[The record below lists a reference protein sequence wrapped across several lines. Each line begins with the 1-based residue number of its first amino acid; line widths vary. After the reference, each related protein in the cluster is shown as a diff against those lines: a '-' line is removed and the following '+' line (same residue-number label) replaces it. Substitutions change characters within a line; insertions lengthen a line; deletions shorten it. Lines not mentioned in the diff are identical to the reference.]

1 MTVNR
6 TRSRFA
12 RVGGA
17 LLLSALLGCGVVPH
31 GSARSDDVP
40 RAASLPKLPSVASE
54 TTFARLVERLS
65 EPGGFFDSD
74 NLISNE
80 TSYLHVL
87 EALHRVGVHGGVYIG
102 VGPDQNFSYIADIR
116 PSVALIVDIRRDN
129 LLEHLLFKAMFAM
142 SRDRTDYLS
151 VLLGR
156 PAPRDRAAWRDR
168 SIQDLIDY
176 FDHTPADSAF
186 VTSSQREIDA
196 RIGRLGITLAPA
208 EVETIHR
215 IRGAF
220 VVDSLSIRYSSLGR
234 APRPYHPTY
243 RQLLLERD
251 RTGHQANF
259 LASEDAFQFVKDM
272 EDKNQIIPVVG
283 NVAGERAM
291 LEIARYVSE
300 RGQQVSAF
308 YLSNVEQYLMRDGSF
323 TKFAQNFKQLPRN
336 ERSVI
341 IRSFFGAPFGSGH
354 PLNVPGHTSTS
365 MLQTFDSFVKEYDA
379 GTLRSY
385 FDLVGRNYLD
395 P

>member
-1 MTVNR
+1 MAVG
-6 TRSRFA
+6 TR
-12 RVGGA
+12 RVA
-17 LLLSALLGCGVVPH
+17 WLLLSPVLLACGM
-31 GSARSDDVP
+31 ARRGAP
-40 RAASLPKLPSVASE
+40 RSNESLGARPSPSWLRPAAQE

-87 EALHRVGVHGGVYIG
+87 DAMHRVGVHGGVYVG
-102 VGPDQNFSYIADIR
+102 VGPDQNFSYIADIK
-116 PSVALIVDIRRDN
+116 PSVALIIDIRRDN

-142 SRDRTDYLS
+142 SRDRAEYLS

-156 PAPRDRAAWRDR
+156 PAPRDRAAWRER

-176 FDHTPADSAF
+176 FDHAPADSAY
-186 VTSSQREIDA
+186 VHSTQRELDA
-196 RIGRLGITLAPA
+196 RIARFGVVLTPV
-208 EVETIHR
+208 EVETIRR

-220 VVDSLSIRYSSLGR
+220 VVDSLGIRYSSLGR

-243 RQLLLERD
+243 RQLLLEQD
-251 RTGHQANF
+251 RSGHQANF
-259 LASEDAFQFVKDM
+259 LARDDAFQFVKSM
-272 EDKNQIIPVVG
+272 EDRNLIIPVVG
-283 NVAGERAM
+283 NVAGDKA
-291 LEIARYVSE
+291 LVEIGRFVIE
-300 RGQQVSAF
+300 RGEVVSAF

-323 TKFAQNFKQLPRN
+323 TKFAENLKQLPRN
-336 ERSVI
+336 ARSVI

-365 MLQTFDSFVKEYDA
+365 MLQTFDSFVKESDA

>member
-1 MTVNR
+1 MLR
-6 TRSRFA
+6 STR
-12 RVGGA
+12 RVVGAVA
-17 LLLSALLGCGVVPH
+17 LLACGVMPR
-31 GSARSDDVP
+31 GSARSDDAP
-40 RAASLPKLPSVASE
+40 RSASFPRLPSVASE

-102 VGPDQNFSYIADIR
+102 VGPDQNFSYIADIK
-116 PSVALIVDIRRDN
+116 PSVALILDIRRDN
-129 LLEHLLFKAMFAM
+129 LLEHLLFKAMFSM
-142 SRDRTDYLS
+142 SRDRADYLS
-151 VLLGR
+151 LLLGR

-168 SIQDLIDY
+168 SIQDLVDY
-176 FDHTPADSAF
+176 FDHMPADSSY
-186 VTSSQREIDA
+186 VSSSQHEIDA
-196 RIGRLGITLAPA
+196 RVARFGVPLAPA
-208 EVETIHR
+208 EVETMHR

-243 RQLLLERD
+243 RQLLLEQD
-251 RTGHQANF
+251 REGHQANF
-259 LASEDAFQFVKDM
+259 LARDDNFQFVKGM
-272 EDKNQIIPVVG
+272 EDRNLIIPVVG
-283 NVAGERAM
+283 NVAGEKAL
-291 LEIARYVSE
+291 LEIAHYVAE
-300 RGQQVSAF
+300 RGQTVSAF

-323 TKFAQNFKQLPRN
+323 TKFAQNLKQLPRTD
-336 ERSVI
+336 RSVI